1 MNAPARAKTR
11 IRLSRAV
18 LVTLGL
24 AIPALPARATD
35 DPAADA
41 QRWHDVQHAMFGTRQ
56 IHDGTALLKLD
67 APPRAEDASLV
78 PMTIT
83 TAHPDTIRGLYLIID
98 NNPSP
103 LAAHFTFGPAADPS
117 EIRLRVRVDQYT
129 NVHAVAET
137 KDGTLYAT
145 TQFVKAAGGCSAPA
159 GATEA
164 DALRGIGQMKLRE
177 LTGTTTN
184 KPVQVQ
190 LLLRHPNFNGMQMN
204 PVTRLY
210 TPARYVQSVSVT
222 QAGQTVF
229 TMEGDIS
236 LSEDPA
242 ISFDFR
248 PAGNAPLDVQVNDSA
263 KATFHQSF
271 PLAALRG

>member
-18 LVTLGL
+18 LVALGL

-184 KPVQVQ
+184 KPIQVQ

-204 PVTRLY
+204 QLTRLY
-210 TPARYVQSVSVT
+210 TLPRFIDSVDVRTGTIPIFHLDS
-222 QAGQTVF
+222 
-229 TMEGDIS
+229 DIS
-236 LSEDPA
+236 LSTDPA
-242 ISFDFR
+242 ITFAFTPVPHTELHVTAHDSANAVFEKSFDV
-248 PAGNAPLDVQVNDSA
+248 PAQGS
-263 KATFHQSF
+263 
-271 PLAALRG
+271 